1 VTCDSPSLFQ
11 NLSLYLSISN
21 RINNPFKRLP
31 ESWHQ
36 RNSNE
41 KGILHPFP
49 VIIRP
54 LLSHPWRGAMSKKLA
69 YERYHWFYGQ
79 IRAGRYPNARK
90 LSEKFEISQKQA
102 QREIE
107 FMRDRLDVPLAYDS
121 NRKGYELEGASY
133 ELPPVWFKEDEL
145 LGLCLALRLAS
156 TLPDYK
162 LKKSLYELLEKFL
175 SFRFLDSPPSLEDI
189 KEKVSVK
196 NIEYHKVD
204 ESVFHKVIDSLF
216 KSEPL
221 RISYHTPHKNETS
234 ERIIQPLHLLCYM
247 GSWHLIAFCT
257 LKQDLR
263 DFALSR
269 IRIIEPVSQGVRL
282 PKRIPSIK
290 NYINKNFGVISGDK
304 SIEVCLKFLPEV
316 SHWVSEQIWFSG
328 QEASQNKDGSICL
341 KFPVADFREVRRE
354 ILKYGSSVEVLS
366 PNGLREEIKTEID
379 KMTKVYG

>member
-1 VTCDSPSLFQ
+1 
-11 NLSLYLSISN
+11 
-21 RINNPFKRLP
+21 
-31 ESWHQ
+31 
-36 RNSNE
+36 
-41 KGILHPFP
+41 
-49 VIIRP
+49 
-54 LLSHPWRGAMSKKLA
+54 MSKKLA

-79 IRAGRYPNARK
+79 IKAGRYPNAKK

-107 FMRDRLDVPLAYDS
+107 FMRDRLDAPLTY
-121 NRKGYELEGASY
+121 NPNQKGYEFEDASY

-145 LGLCLALRLAS
+145 LALCLALRLAS
-156 TLPDYK
+156 TLPDRD

-175 SFRFLDSPPSLEDI
+175 TFRFLDSPPSLEDI

-196 NIEYHKVD
+196 NIEYYKVD

-216 KSEPL
+216 RNEPL
-221 RISYHTPHKNETS
+221 KISYHTPHKDETT

-257 LKQDLR
+257 LKKELR

-269 IRIIEPVSQGVRL
+269 IHSIDPVSQAVKL
-282 PKRIPSIK
+282 PKGVASVK
-290 NYINKNFGVISGDK
+290 DYINKNFGLMSGGE
-304 SIEVCLKFLPEV
+304 SIEVCLKFVPEV
-316 SHWVSEQIWFSG
+316 SHWISEQIWFSG
-328 QEASQNKDGSICL
+328 QEVSRNEDGSVCL

-366 PNGLREEIKTEID
+366 PKELREEIKQD
-379 KMTKVYG
+379 VYRMSKVYNVGGQ